1 MKYNSFGFSEA
12 GKSRTH
18 NEDSFL
24 RNQELGLFLVADGM
38 GGEAAG
44 ERASGLAVKYVE
56 GFVTRSQEKTV
67 KWPTKSRPDLTTE
80 QNRLLAGA
88 LLANRRIREMARED
102 TSMKGMGTTLVG
114 GIIEQDHL
122 AIVNVGDSRLYRVR
136 ENKIGQIT
144 VDHSLVGE
152 KRRNGTLTDE
162 EAKRHPQKHILT
174 SALGAAEKPKIDFYL
189 PDILPGDVFILCSDG
204 VTNSLEDDEILSV
217 VCSIE
222 DGSLY
227 KMGLSLVLKAKLAGG
242 LDDMT
247 VLLLSFDHEEKKES

>member
-1 MKYNSFGFSEA
+1 MFS
-12 GKSRTH
+12 S
-18 NEDSFL
+18 
-24 RNQELGLFLVADGM
+24 
-38 GGEAAG
+38 
-44 ERASGLAVKYVE
+44 
-56 GFVTRSQEKTV
+56 
-67 KWPTKSRPDLTTE
+67 P
-80 QNRLLAGA
+80 RLLAGV

-114 GIIEQDHL
+114 GIVEQDHL
-122 AIVNVGDSRLYRVR
+122 ATVNVGDSRLYRVR

-174 SALGAAEKPKIDFYL
+174 SALGAAEKPKIDLYL
-189 PDILPGDVFILCSDG
+189 PDILPGDVFIICSDG
-204 VTNSLEDDEILSV
+204 VHNSLEDDEILSV